1 MELPAPLSRAGGEA
15 YTDARQDALAKAGP
29 PPRRPP
35 SFYSSVFAQVRQP
48 LDEMPALTD
57 AARKSVLIF
66 FWVSFSPHVWVGDI
80 VHFLFGRLR
89 VQIEEIGW
97 EQVVSATGD
106 DGVSCLTF
114 RVV

>member
-1 MELPAPLSRAGGEA
+1 MELPAPLSRTGGEA

-57 AARKSVLIF
+57 AARKSVLNF
-66 FWVSFSPHVWVGDI
+66 FGFLFPHVWVGDI

>member
-1 MELPAPLSRAGGEA
+1 
-15 YTDARQDALAKAGP
+15 
-29 PPRRPP
+29 
-35 SFYSSVFAQVRQP
+35 VFAQVRHP
-48 LDEMPALTD
+48 LDEMPAPTD
-57 AARKSVLIF
+57 AARE
-66 FWVSFSPHVWVGDI
+66 VSFFPHVWVGDI